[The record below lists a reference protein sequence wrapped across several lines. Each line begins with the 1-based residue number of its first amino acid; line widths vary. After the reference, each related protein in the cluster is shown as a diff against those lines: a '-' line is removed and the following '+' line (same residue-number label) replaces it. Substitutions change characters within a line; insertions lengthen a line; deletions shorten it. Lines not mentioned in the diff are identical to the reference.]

1 MFRGEGG
8 PVDENEV
15 VREEGGSPAGLG
27 VEEALAVA
35 KGVVA
40 RAGTSVAREKGCGGA
55 ALRRS
60 KSRQVLD
67 KGGAARADED
77 EPK

>member
-1 MFRGEGG
+1 VFRGEGR

-27 VEEALAVA
+27 VEEALAIA

-40 RAGTSVAREKGCGGA
+40 RAGTSVAREKGRGGA
-55 ALRRS
+55 ALRCS

-67 KGGAARADED
+67 KGGASRADEN
-77 EPK
+77 ELK